1 MISRRD
7 FLQVSM
13 AASALV
19 GASGF
24 GNWSR
29 LAAQQA
35 LTQDQLLE
43 FDTFGNLTL
52 VHITDIHAQLMPIY
66 FREPEVNLGIGAA
79 KGQMPHITGA
89 DFRRFYGIED
99 GSPSAYALTYND
111 FSSLA
116 RAYGRVGGMDRV
128 ATVVNAIRADRPDA
142 LLLDGG
148 DTWHGSYTCFHTEGQ
163 DVVNVMNA
171 LKPDAM
177 TFHWEFTLGTDRVSE
192 LVESLPFA
200 ALGQNI
206 FDAEW
211 DEPAELF
218 KPYKFFERGGV
229 KVAVIGQAF
238 PYMPIANPGWM
249 FPEFSFG
256 IREENMQAMVDEVRA
271 DGAEVVV
278 VLSHNGFDVDKK
290 MAGRVTG
297 IDVILSGHTHDALP
311 EPVVVEK
318 THVIASGSN
327 GKFVSRVDLDVRD
340 GQMMGLKH
348 KLIPIFSDVI
358 APDPAVTALINAQRE
373 PHIDQ
378 LREVIGRT
386 DENSLLYRR
395 GNFNGSWDDL
405 ICDALLSE
413 READIAMSPGVRW
426 GPSILPGQEITREDI
441 WNVTSMSYGA
451 AYRTEMTGEFLHV
464 VLEDVGD
471 NLFNPDPYYQQG
483 GDMVRVGGLGYRI
496 DVSKPQGS
504 RISDMTLLKTG
515 EKIDP
520 AKSYVVAGWASV
532 NEGTEG
538 PQIWDVVENHI
549 RKLGTVSVTPNTS
562 VEVVGA

>member
-13 AASALV
+13 AASALY

-24 GNWSR
+24 GNWAR
-29 LAAQQA
+29 LAAQQS

-43 FDTFGNLTL
+43 FETFGNISLIH
-52 VHITDIHAQLMPIY
+52 VTDIHAQLKPIY
-66 FREPEVNLGIGAA
+66 FREPEINLGIGDAR
-79 KGQMPHITGA
+79 GQMPHVTGA
-89 DFRRFYGIED
+89 AFRKVYGIED

-111 FSSLA
+111 FSALA
-116 RAYGRVGGMDRV
+116 KTYGRVGGLDRV
-128 ATVVNAIRADRPDA
+128 STVINAIRADRPDA

-148 DTWHGSYTCFHTEGQ
+148 DTWHGSYTCYQTAGQ
-163 DVVNVMNA
+163 DMVNVMNA
-171 LKPDAM
+171 LNPDAM
-177 TFHWEFTLGTDRVSE
+177 TFHWEFTLGSDRVNE
-192 LVESLPFA
+192 IVEGLPFA

-218 KPYKFFERGGV
+218 QPYKFFDRGGA

-249 FPEFSFG
+249 FPEYSFG
-256 IREENMQAMVDEVRA
+256 IRDENMQAVVDEVRDA
-271 DGAEVVV
+271 GSDVVV

-290 MAGRVTG
+290 MAGRVQG

-311 EPVVVEK
+311 EPVLVGK
-318 THVIASGSN
+318 THIIASGSN

-358 APDPAVTALINAQRE
+358 APDPAITALINDQRAPYE
-373 PHIDQ
+373 AA
-378 LREVIGRT
+378 LSEVIGKT
-386 DENSLLYRR
+386 DSLLYRR
-395 GNFNGSWDDL
+395 GNFNGTWDDL
-405 ICDALLSE
+405 ICDALINE

-426 GPSILPGQEITREDI
+426 GPSILPGQDITREDI
-441 WNVTSMSYGA
+441 WNVTSMSYPN
-451 AYRTEMTGEFLHV
+451 AYRTEMTGEFIHV
-464 VLEDVGD
+464 ILEDVGD

-496 DVSKPQGS
+496 DVTKPQGQ
-504 RISDMTLLKTG
+504 RISELTLLKTG
-515 EKIDP
+515 EAIDP
-520 AKSYVVAGWASV
+520 SKTYVVAGWASV
-532 NEGTEG
+532 NEDTEG
-538 PQIWDVVENHI
+538 PPIWDVVENHI
-549 RKLGTVSVTPNTS
+549 RNLGTVTVQENTS
-562 VEVVGA
+562 VDVVGA